1 MSHFIDGF
9 YRTYENNS
17 SNSAQPRSSEP
28 GIKLVD
34 DKWNAQSKSLVNVN
48 PGLHAGEVV
57 TTDQALIID
66 GNSFKVGKHKFEF
79 MNSNKCGWNG
89 KKRKLTDI
97 SAGELESD
105 AATVGQVILKND
117 VKIMKS
123 NNNGWD
129 GKKMKLTDISDGVAQ
144 SDAATVGQVMLKSNE
159 EFMKT
164 NTNGW
169 DGKKRKLTDIIDGV
183 AQSDCATVGQVVLK
197 NAGEIMKANNNGWAG
212 QNNKISNVAKGT
224 GDNDVAICNVL
235 IIICLK

>member
-1 MSHFIDGF
+1 MSHFIDAF
-9 YRTYENNS
+9 YRTYDNS
-17 SNSAQPRSSEP
+17 ESTQPRSSEP

-34 DKWNAQSKSLVNVN
+34 DKWDAQSKSLVNVN

-57 TTDQALIID
+57 TTDQALVLD

-89 KKRKLTDI
+89 KKMKLTDI
-97 SAGELESD
+97 SDGVAQSD
-105 AATVGQVILKND
+105 AATVGQVILKKD
-117 VKIMKS
+117 VEIMKA
-123 NNNGWD
+123 NNNGWT

-169 DGKKRKLTDIIDGV
+169 DGKKRKITDIIDGV
-183 AQSDCATVGQVVLK
+183 AQSDAATVGQVVLK
-197 NAGEIMKANNNGWAG
+197 SNEEFMKVNTNGWDG
-212 QNNKISNVAKGT
+212 KKRKIT
-224 GDNDVAICNVL
+224 D
-235 IIICLK
+235 IIDGLHNQIALQ

>member
-1 MSHFIDGF
+1 MSHFIDAF
-9 YRTYENNS
+9 YRTYDNS
-17 SNSAQPRSSEP
+17 ESTQPRSSEP

-34 DKWNAQSKSLVNVN
+34 DKWDVQSRSLVNVN

-57 TTDQALIID
+57 TTDQALVLD

-89 KKRKLTDI
+89 KKMKLTDI

-117 VKIMKS
+117 GKIMRA

-129 GKKMKLTDISDGVAQ
+129 GKKRKLTDINDGVAQ

-169 DGKKRKLTDIIDGV
+169 DGKKRKLTDISDGV
-183 AQSDCATVGQVVLK
+183 SESDCDTVGQVVLK
-197 NAGEIMKANNNGWAG
+197 
-212 QNNKISNVAKGT
+212 T
-224 GDNDVAICNVL
+224 
-235 IIICLK
+235 